1 MSKKY
6 LLINLDEIELA
17 KILDFNIFI
26 QEYVYLR
33 RKTFKRKEL
42 DASENNRCH
51 SRDYII
57 NMILENNK
65 INLTEKQLAS
75 LTELIET
82 KWEVLKKIEKSI

>member
-17 KILDFNIFI
+17 KKLDFNIFI
-26 QEYVYLR
+26 QEYVYLG

-42 DASENNRCH
+42 AASDNNRCH

-57 NMILENNK
+57 NLILENN
-65 INLTEKQLAS
+65 
-75 LTELIET
+75 
-82 KWEVLKKIEKSI
+82 

>member
-1 MSKKY
+1 MSNKY

-17 KILDFNIFI
+17 KKLDFNIFI

-42 DASENNRCH
+42 AASDNNRCH

-57 NMILENNK
+57 NLILESDLFDLND
-65 INLTEKQLAS
+65 
-75 LTELIET
+75 
-82 KWEVLKKIEKSI
+82 